1 MHALTLSVSFRPRSQ
16 RGITLIESLVAIVV
30 AALGILGVVGVQMRT
45 LSDTQTTVRRAQAIR
60 LIEDLSERLKVH
72 PNALNAVNPT
82 GGAAASYVAESW
94 GSALTAPSVNC
105 TTAKC
110 TPAQLAA
117 YDLWAWRTLV
127 RNTLPAGDGVVFL
140 TKGEDGAAGNQRQ
153 LGIMLRWRENERQID
168 GTEEDKKKY
177 KNNIDASKLQKA
189 DGSFVSGT
197 GKTTLDSGCGD
208 ASFTCHLQYIPI
220 SARCAP
226 DIWAGSTW
234 HFCAGA

>member
-1 MHALTLSVSFRPRSQ
+1 MHQLNRSPRQ

-82 GGAAASYVAESW
+82 SGTASYVGDTWA
-94 GSALTAPSVNC
+94 SALTEPGTKCDA
-105 TTAKC
+105 AKC

-117 YDLWAWRTLV
+117 YDLWAWRKLV
-127 RNTLPAGDGVVFL
+127 RDTLPAGDGAVFL
-140 TKGEDGAAGNQRQ
+140 TEGEDGATGNQRQ
-153 LGIMLRWRENERQID
+153 LGVMLRWRENERGIAD
-168 GTEEDKKKY
+168 NDDKKKY
-177 KNNIDASKLQKA
+177 KENVDAAQAKKS
-189 DGSFVSGT
+189 DGTFTSGT
-197 GKTTLDSGCGD
+197 GKTALDNGCG
-208 ASFTCHLQYIPI
+208 AAGFTCHLQYIPI

-226 DIWAGSTW
+226 DFWGGQTW

>member
-1 MHALTLSVSFRPRSQ
+1 M
-16 RGITLIESLVAIVV
+16 
-30 AALGILGVVGVQMRT
+30 
-45 LSDTQTTVRRAQAIR
+45 
-60 LIEDLSERLKVH
+60 
-72 PNALNAVNPT
+72 
-82 GGAAASYVAESW
+82 AESW

-168 GTEEDKKKY
+168 DTEDKKKY
-177 KNNIDASKLQKA
+177 KDNIDASKFQKA